1 MKAVLTILN
10 GPQSGRKVLVHTNR
24 LVVGRMPDCDIVLDA
39 ESISR
44 RHACVFQ
51 GDDGFYLDD
60 LNSRNGTFLNGQR
73 VRAATKL
80 QHGDKIRL
88 FEVMLAFAQQDAA
101 LQTAAVRPSPDETA
115 AIRIAR
121 EGRNPALSETLAEI
135 DLRKFEKL
143 RRYTNAELSLKA
155 VIEITRRLQTW
166 IDVEEV
172 LNRILESLF
181 GIFSQLDRGCIL
193 LVGDNSDDLLPAA
206 IRHRNDDDGGG
217 PARTMRPIRQ
227 SVARRVLE
235 EGKAVL
241 SVEPA
246 SDDQFTEQIKDDG
259 SVFDLQNRSYMCA
272 PLIGASG
279 RSLGVIFVDTD
290 ESGELFSTDDL
301 DVLACVA
308 FLAGQAVE
316 QATMQ
321 TKRYRAVVD
330 TAVDGIVTTNDAGII
345 ESVNPALLRL
355 LHYER
360 NELIGRGIGNIIP
373 AGTDA
378 GNGSSPSSPFTAG
391 RAAESAT
398 QSDGRRE
405 TVARRK
411 DGTTV
416 PIHLSVGRFQLDGR
430 EHFTGILHDIT
441 EQKQAEEKLKQWN
454 ELLER
459 RVQVRTEHMRLLQDV
474 AVIANEAESVGRAFH
489 AALERVRA
497 YLNWP
502 IGHTYLRSPDDPE
515 RLVDTGVWS
524 FDDPDR
530 YVDLM
535 HATRKHISEEGL
547 RIVDRVFATG
557 QPEWHTDIS
566 NDTDLLRREV
576 LAAKGLK
583 TVFVV
588 PILMGTTVVGVFEFF
603 ASKVKQ
609 PEPVFLNLMKHVGT
623 QLGRVVERQHL
634 QKELIDAVWNQQ
646 RRFGQELHDTLGQQL
661 TGIGMMAQ
669 SLARKLAAEKRPEAA
684 LVSEIA
690 AMIQQAKQDG
700 RQLAKGMFPVE
711 VDAEGL
717 RAALE
722 ELAETTRERY
732 ELDCRLKFD
741 SRVDIRD
748 NNTATHLF
756 RIAQEA
762 VTNAVKHSGASRLTI
777 LLGVEDSLPVLVV
790 RDNGQGLSPPP
801 HGESAGMGLRIMKYR
816 ANAIGAELTVQPA
829 DRGGTLVK
837 CLVQGVSR
845 K

>member
-24 LVVGRMPDCDIVLDA
+24 LVVGRMPDCDVVLDA

-51 GDDGFYLDD
+51 GADGFYLDD

-73 VRAATKL
+73 VRTATKL

-88 FEVMLAFAQQDAA
+88 FEVLLSFAEPDGP
-101 LQTAAVRPSPDETA
+101 LRTAAVRPSPDETV
-115 AIRIAR
+115 AIRTAR

-166 IDVEEV
+166 MDVDEV

-193 LVGDNSDDLLPAA
+193 LVADNSDQLLPAA
-206 IRHRNDDDGGG
+206 IRHRNDGNG
-217 PARTMRPIRQ
+217 PAETMRPIRQ
-227 SVARRVLE
+227 SVARRVLA

-246 SDDQFTEQIKDDG
+246 GDEQFTEEQIKEDG

-290 ESGELFSTDDL
+290 ESGELFSADDL

-316 QATMQ
+316 QATLQ

-330 TAVDGIVTTNDAGII
+330 TAVDGIVTTDDAGTI

-355 LHYER
+355 LSYER
-360 NELIGRGIGNIIP
+360 SELIGRGIGSIIP
-373 AGTDA
+373 SDPET
-378 GNGSSPSSPFTAG
+378 GNGSPRISPFPTAG
-391 RAAESAT
+391 GDQPGPQTDARHEAL
-398 QSDGRRE
+398 
-405 TVARRK
+405 ARRK
-411 DGTTV
+411 NGSTV

-441 EQKQAEEKLKQWN
+441 EQKLAEEKLRQWS

-502 IGHTYLRSPDDPE
+502 VGHTYLRSPDDPE
-515 RLVDTGVWS
+515 RLLDTGVWS

-530 YVDLM
+530 YVELM
-535 HATRKHISEEGL
+535 HATQKLIGEEGL

-557 QPEWHTDIS
+557 RPEWHTDIS
-566 NDTDLLRREV
+566 AGTDLLRRDV

-634 QKELIDAVWNQQ
+634 QQELIDAVWNQQ

-669 SLARKLAAEKRPEAA
+669 SLARKLAAQQRPEAA

-732 ELDCRLKFD
+732 ELQCKLKFD

-748 NNTATHLF
+748 NNVATHLF

-762 VTNAVKHSGASRLTI
+762 VTNAVKHSAGSRLEI
-777 LLGVEDSLPVLVV
+777 LLSVENSVPVLVV
-790 RDNGQGLSPPP
+790 RDNGKGLSPPP
-801 HGESAGMGLRIMKYR
+801 VGESAGMGLRIMKYR
-816 ANAIGAELTVQPA
+816 ANAIGAELSVQPA
-829 DRGGTLVK
+829 DRGGTIIK